1 MKAAAF
7 DIAVIGAGASGLMA
21 AVSAASA
28 GSGTR
33 VIVLETGKEPA
44 LKLYATG
51 NGRCNYLNRNASA
64 SSYYCNEAPDTLPK
78 AASVQ
83 IPKGCADGLV
93 RVFRG
98 LGIEP
103 YEEAEGRLYP
113 RSLQA
118 SSVVRA
124 LVSGAERLGPKI
136 LCSFEVSAV
145 EELGK
150 TFVISSRD
158 GRKVQASSVI
168 LACGG
173 KAGIQ
178 YGCTGDGYRIASSLG
193 HRIVKPITALT
204 KLICAED
211 MKSISGVRAKGRI
224 SLINCCSGASSI
236 VCEDRGEIQFTDDG
250 LSGICTFNVSRFYR
264 IFDGASYRA
273 ELDLLEEF
281 SDARLR
287 EMILERRAKFS
298 AEPADMLLMGLL
310 PSKLSAY
317 LLGRCGASAG
327 STCGD
332 LSTARAEE
340 LARMCKELNFTVT
353 GTRSWKDA
361 QVTAGGVSLREVDPL
376 TLESKIVPGLYF
388 AGEVLD
394 IDGPCGGYNLTW
406 AFASGRSAGRA
417 AAERSAR

>member
-28 GSGTR
+28 GSGKR
-33 VIVLETGKEPA
+33 VIVLEKGKEPA

-83 IPKGCADGLV
+83 IPEGCAEGLV

-103 YEEAEGRLYP
+103 YEETEGRLYP

-124 LVSGAERLGPKI
+124 LVSGAERLGAKI

-178 YGCTGDGYRIASSLG
+178 YGCTGDGYRMAQACGHTVQKTLPSL
-193 HRIVKPITALT
+193 TALET
-204 KLICAED
+204 TEVWPTHLQGLSLKNTEISAMAGKKVLYREQGE
-211 MKSISGVRAKGRI
+211 MLFTHFGISGPIVLSMSCHLPEDLSACQVFLNLKPALTPEQLTARLQREFDAAPRR
-224 SLINCCSGASSI
+224 SLAH
-236 VCEDRGEIQFTDDG
+236 VLETLLPQRFAALFPEIAGIDG
-250 LSGICTFNVSRFYR
+250 DKTCATVT
-264 IFDGASYRA
+264 RA
-273 ELDLLEEF
+273 ERQLLQET
-281 SDARLR
+281 LQHVP
-287 EMILERRAKFS
+287 LHLHKRRPM
-298 AEPADMLLMGLL
+298 AEAIVTRG
-310 PSKLSAY
+310 
-317 LLGRCGASAG
+317 GI
-327 STCGD
+327 
-332 LSTARAEE
+332 
-340 LARMCKELNFTVT
+340 TV
-353 GTRSWKDA
+353 K
-361 QVTAGGVSLREVDPL
+361 EVDPATMQSRL
-376 TLESKIVPGLYF
+376 MPGLF
-388 AGEVLD
+388 FCGEVLD
-394 IDGPCGGYNLTW
+394 VDAHTGGYNLHI
-406 AFASGRSAGRA
+406 AFSTGFLAGRSAA
-417 AAERSAR
+417 QMVLQQ